1 MRQRSEASCLLSC
14 TTPNA
19 TLTIGLKFR
28 MSRSDSASDK
38 CEDSNP
44 WLKLNNSGLY
54 TESSRISSE
63 SDATCCDQLTTGS

>member
-1 MRQRSEASCLLSC
+1 LR

-19 TLTIGLKFR
+19 TLTIGLKSR
-28 MSRSDSASDK
+28 MRRSDSASDK

-44 WLKLNNSGLY
+44 WLKRNDSGLY

-63 SDATCCDQLTTGS
+63 SDATYCGQLTTAS